1 MTELEAALWAK
12 AEWLMLVLK
21 HLNMLYVKLQ
31 QDAGLRARDLSL
43 AAKRAAAEDWKL
55 LERTEPGWWQEVIE
69 EAESKVCGG
78 GINNCR

>member
-1 MTELEAALWAK
+1 MTKLEAAYAAK

-21 HLNMLYVKLQ
+21 HLNVLYVKLQ

-55 LERTEPGWWQEVIE
+55 LEGTEPGWWQAIIE
-69 EAESKVCGG
+69 ETERR
-78 GINNCR
+78 INS

>member
-1 MTELEAALWAK
+1 MTKLEAAYAAK

-55 LERTEPGWWQEVIE
+55 LEGTEPGWWQAIIE
-69 EAESKVCGG
+69 ETERR
-78 GINNCR
+78 INS

>member
-55 LERTEPGWWQEVIE
+55 LEGTEPGWWQAIIE
-69 EAESKVCGG
+69 EAERR
-78 GINNCR
+78 INN

>member
-1 MTELEAALWAK
+1 MTKLEAAYAAK

-21 HLNMLYVKLQ
+21 HLNVLYVKLQ

-55 LERTEPGWWQEVIE
+55 LEGTEPGWWQAIIE
-69 EAESKVCGG
+69 EMERR
-78 GINNCR
+78 INS